1 MPPMEIQLT
10 APYLELPITRV
21 MPSRPMAAAAM
32 SQRFFCTRLRSR
44 RNSPSTRNSASPSKM
59 ARNCLKR
66 LLWALEAVMD
76 NDSVERKK
84 AMVSISKPTQR
95 VARRAA

>member
-1 MPPMEIQLT
+1 MEIQLT
-10 APYLELPITRV
+10 APYLELPISSV

-44 RNSPSTRNSASPSKM
+44 RNSPSTRNSPRPSRM
-59 ARNCLKR
+59 ARNCLNR
-66 LLWALEAVMD
+66 LPWALEAVMD
-76 NDSVERKK
+76 RDRVERKK
-84 AMVSISKPTQR
+84 AMVSISKPTHR